1 VLRMKSITLLDF
13 KKRVC
18 RLHLLITLRLHCHSA
33 SPHSLKLTAQR
44 AGTFLSIKLV
54 VQGKKMMQV
63 KYRSGRAAT
72 GPSFPSSGGAVKI
85 SISPFQ
91 TLTHAL
97 AEMYGLV
104 LSSGKVHASFN
115 RTQKRLWA
123 HAEKFSSFYFYT
135 PEEHLYWERVHL
147 TSSLLSR
154 SRCK

>member
-1 VLRMKSITLLDF
+1 MKSITLLDL
-13 KKRVC
+13 KKTSMPPSSFN
-18 RLHLLITLRLHCHSA
+18 HIEITLSLCVTALTKAHSTE
-33 SPHSLKLTAQR
+33 SRHIFIHKTR
-44 AGTFLSIKLV
+44 CAG
-54 VQGKKMMQV
+54 QKMMQV
-63 KYRSGRAAT
+63 KYRSGRGAT